1 MGIKCLQ
8 TVFKIRDPVLSDT
21 LIPGKSDTLS
31 LLEMG
36 KLIHCES
43 HSVELYNISD
53 K

>member
-43 HSVELYNISD
+43 HSVY
-53 K
+53 

>member
-36 KLIHCES
+36 KLTHCECFVCFVACS
-43 HSVELYNISD
+43 LR
-53 K
+53 